1 MVRNFGMLMKVKI
14 CKEKYLENLTFFVWE
29 SRKFCVTL
37 YDTPNSTFYTT
48 KKQNSFLLFCFFYIL
63 YPTFH
68 KGGIICPLFEIF
80 GIVVFLFCHA
90 LFYVCEIVTAKTIIG
105 DKIVTFCVLVNNHTE
120 ALEFLFHT
128 TKPLF
133 QPPAVGSKFIFNTQ
147 R

>member
-1 MVRNFGMLMKVKI
+1 MLPFSP
-14 CKEKYLENLTFFVWE
+14 ENLTLFIWK

-68 KGGIICPLFEIF
+68 KGGIICPLFEISGF
-80 GIVVFLFCHA
+80 LVFLFGKPFFH
-90 LFYVCEIVTAKTIIG
+90 VGKIVTANPIIS
-105 DKIVTFCVLVNNHTE
+105 DNIVTFFVLVKNHTE
-120 ALEFLFHT
+120 ALKFLFHT

-133 QPPAVGSKFIFNTQ
+133 LTISSRF
-147 R
+147 

>member
-1 MVRNFGMLMKVKI
+1 MLPFSP
-14 CKEKYLENLTFFVWE
+14 ENLTLFIWK

-80 GIVVFLFCHA
+80 GIFVVLFRNS
-90 LFYVCEIVTAKTIIG
+90 LFYVGEIIATEPIIG
-105 DKIVTFCVLVNNHTE
+105 DKIKTPFVLVKNHTE
-120 ALEFLFHT
+120 ALKFLFHT

>member
-1 MVRNFGMLMKVKI
+1 VLLFSP
-14 CKEKYLENLTFFVWE
+14 ENLTLFIWK

-63 YPTFH
+63 YPTF
-68 KGGIICPLFEIF
+68 KKVGIICPLFEISGF
-80 GIVVFLFCHA
+80 FVFLFGYAFFH
-90 LFYVCEIVTAKTIIG
+90 VGEIVTANPIIG
-105 DKIVTFCVLVNNHTE
+105 DNIKTPFVLVKNHTE
-120 ALEFLFHT
+120 ALKFLFHT